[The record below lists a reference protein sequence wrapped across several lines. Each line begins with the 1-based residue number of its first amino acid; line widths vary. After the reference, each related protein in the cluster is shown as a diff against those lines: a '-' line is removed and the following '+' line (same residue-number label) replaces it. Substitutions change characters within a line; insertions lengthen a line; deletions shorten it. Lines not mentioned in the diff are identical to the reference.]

1 MRRTR
6 LRAALLIVVAAAIAG
21 IGWQV
26 SRGVYSQKVRT
37 VKDLGRDFLPKVAQ
51 HIRNF
56 RRVKVEHG
64 RAVWEITAQD
74 AQYYEKHDQVV
85 VHEPL
90 VTFYMKDGRR
100 ATVAGTEGRLTLKEH
115 ELSAFTLSGAVK
127 VDLNGLELTTD
138 QAVYDREHDLITAP
152 GPIVLR
158 GDTLDV
164 YGTGLEIRVTP
175 QQFHVLSNVRTVLKN
190 NNKSNAKAS

>member
-6 LRAALLIVVAAAIAG
+6 LRAALLLIVAAAIAG

-26 SRGVYSQKVRT
+26 SRGVWSQKART
-37 VKDLGRDFLPKVAQ
+37 LQDLGRDFLPKVAQ

-64 RAVWEITAQD
+64 RTVWEITAQD
-74 AQYYEKHDQVV
+74 AQYFEKHDQVV
-85 VHEPL
+85 VHEPR
-90 VTFYMKDGRR
+90 VTFFMKDGRR

-115 ELSAFTLSGAVK
+115 ELSAFSLTGAVK
-127 VDLNGLELTTD
+127 VDLNGLELTTE

-152 GPIVLR
+152 GAIVLR
-158 GDTLDV
+158 GATMDV

-175 QQFHVLSNVRTVLKN
+175 QQFRVLSDVRTVLRG
-190 NNKSNAKAS
+190 NAKAS

>member
-51 HIRNF
+51 HIR
-56 RRVKVEHG
+56 
-64 RAVWEITAQD
+64 
-74 AQYYEKHDQVV
+74 QYYEKHDQVV